1 MSILSETISLVVRE
15 VKNDPFLS
23 CRLNFNDLIQAFFH
37 RKPENFSLSPEF
49 ECESDVSSSS
59 EYTFSSDTS
68 RPSMSHLSH
77 PILLASF

>member
-37 RKPENFSLSPEF
+37 RKPENFSFSLVFEF
-49 ECESDVSSSS
+49 ESDVSSSS

>member
-37 RKPENFSLSPEF
+37 RKPENFSFSLVFEF
-49 ECESDVSSSS
+49 ESDVSSSS
-59 EYTFSSDTS
+59 EYKFRSDAS
-68 RPSMSHLSH
+68 RPRMSHLSH